1 MDRSIFLAQAFG
13 LTLVVMGLVSLLRRG
28 EMVGAIEQFVENR
41 ALVLTVSI
49 FALILGLLAVLSHN
63 IWVAGWPVVVTL
75 LGWLVLLK
83 ALAYLLLPFEA
94 MARLVRRVNTPAVYL
109 GGGAAS
115 LLLGLFL
122 AGKGFGL
129 I

>member
-13 LTLVVMGLVSLLRRG
+13 LYLIVMGLVSLLRRG
-28 EMVGAIEQFVENR
+28 DLMAAVEQLAENR
-41 ALVLTVSI
+41 ALVSIVSI
-49 FALILGLLAVLSHN
+49 FALILGLLVVLAHN
-63 IWVAGWPVVVTL
+63 LWVAGWPVLVTI

-94 MARLVRRVNTPAVYL
+94 MAPLVRRFNTPAWHL